1 MTKGK
6 DRAESSMPKTHY
18 GRGRRSDDPR
28 VTVSAGIKTSERDE
42 LIAIADSYGLTLGA
56 VVTYFVKHSLDL
68 HRAKKFKIPIETKA
82 VVKL

>member
-1 MTKGK
+1 MARNKEVETG
-6 DRAESSMPKTHY
+6 DTARPHI
-18 GRGRRSDDPR
+18 GRGRRSGDPR

-56 VVTYFVKHSLDL
+56 VVTYFVKHSLEL